1 MKEKIKILT
10 LILFFCSTLP
20 TIYSQKSKIEKLE
33 ILYSQGHYKMVLRKS
48 NRLLDNPEYDFSII
62 PSYYKSLSSF
72 QLSQNSH
79 WLKKHSNALNEA
91 RELYLKVQKSPEGN
105 KILKLHLN
113 ELIFLKSDLLDWI
126 DQLKRE
132 NKDSEYLYAKNL
144 VLELFS
150 NIPSI
155 DKQGELNKKQ
165 LDELKN
171 EPFTSKQR
179 NEIVEFAKKQIGT
192 PYSSA
197 GNDPKGF
204 DCSGFTCYVMNE
216 FGVTLPRR
224 ALYQEKK
231 SQKIEQKQAK
241 KGDLVFFDNGS
252 GISHVG
258 LIIGNNGISLQMIHA
273 SSSKGV
279 IITDINQSEYW
290 KLRLYSFGSVLD

>member
-224 ALYQEKK
+224 ALDQEKK